1 MRYGQAAGHDAV
13 EPPRGSSLT
22 VMDPSTI
29 LAAIASGGVIGLVLG
44 LVGGGG
50 SIMAVPLL
58 VYAVGVASPHAA
70 IGTAAVAVALNAA
83 TSLAG
88 HARSGNVKWP
98 CALVFALAGVV
109 GAAIGAEAG
118 KAMDGD
124 RLLALFGALMLL
136 VGAAMLR
143 KRKSADN
150 PDVRLERSTA
160 SVLLP
165 RLVPIGLGV
174 GLLAGFFGIGGGF
187 LIVPGLILAT
197 GMPLRVAVGTS
208 LVIITALGLTT
219 AASYALSGLIDWKL
233 VGLLVAG
240 GAAGSALGIV
250 LGKRLAAHKR
260 AMELGFA
267 MLVLSMG
274 LYVIAR
280 AVLA

>member
-1 MRYGQAAGHDAV
+1 MAAA
-13 EPPRGSSLT
+13 
-22 VMDPSTI
+22 ST
-29 LAAIASGGVIGLVLG
+29 LAALASGGAIGLVLG

-50 SIMAVPLL
+50 SILAVPLL
-58 VYAVGVASPHAA
+58 VYGVGVGSAHAA

-88 HARSGNVKWP
+88 HARAGNVKWP
-98 CALVFALAGVV
+98 CALVFALAGVI

-124 RLLALFGALMLL
+124 RLLALFGALMMV
-136 VGAAMLR
+136 VGASMLR
-143 KRKSADN
+143 RRKSADN

-160 SVLLP
+160 SALLP
-165 RLVPIGLGV
+165 RLVPIGFAV

-208 LVIITALGLTT
+208 LVVVTALGLTT
-219 AASYALSGLIDWKL
+219 ATSYALSGLVDWKL

-240 GAAGSALGIV
+240 GAAGAALGIT
-250 LGKRLAAHKR
+250 LGKRVAAHKR

-267 MLVLSMG
+267 VLVMAMG
-274 LYVIAR
+274 LYVVAKGI
-280 AVLA
+280 